1 MAVVTVFAASFC
13 NGEAI
18 CRRAAEELGL
28 DFVSD
33 DEILKT
39 GSDSFSVDPK
49 KLARAMQNRESI
61 LGRFRGDRER
71 LVACVRLA
79 LTERLLSDRVIY
91 LGYGGHLIPYGI
103 PHVLKTC
110 LVADRAHR
118 TQQALD
124 EGLSRRQATKAIKCD
139 DESRAQWTHYLFDR
153 SPWDR
158 ELYDAKIPVHT
169 SSIDEVVANL
179 CDLATRPEIEKTI
192 VSENA
197 LRDYL
202 TGSRAALA
210 LADGGFNNVEVICE
224 SGVLTVLSPRTVFG
238 MDRRL
243 AKIERIVRGVA
254 GVEVVN
260 VQTEDTVE
268 PDGESEEQ
276 PRILLVDDERDFIQ
290 TLSDRLR
297 MRQFASSVA
306 FDGNSALAAIEA
318 EEPEVMVL
326 DLRMPGIDGLEVLR
340 KIKTQRPEIE
350 VIILTGEGK
359 EEDRHE
365 AFELGAFAYL
375 KKPVKIELLTKT
387 MTDAYQKIVR
397 RRLALHTEEV
407 AQGAKK

>member
-1 MAVVTVFAASFC
+1 MAVVTVFATSFC

-18 CRRAAEELGL
+18 CKRVAEELGF

-33 DEILKT
+33 EEILKT
-39 GSDSFSVDPK
+39 AGDSFSVEPK
-49 KLARAMQNRESI
+49 KLAQAMQNRVSI

-71 LVACVRLA
+71 LIACVRQA
-79 LTERLLSDRVIY
+79 LTERLLSDRVVYI
-91 LGYGGHLIPYGI
+91 GYGGHLIPYGI

-110 LVADRAHR
+110 LVADRSFR
-118 TQQALD
+118 TQKAIE
-124 EGLSRRQATKAIKCD
+124 EGLSRRQALRAIKCD
-139 DESRAQWTHYLFDR
+139 DDSRAQWTQYHFDT

-158 ELYDAKIPVHT
+158 EIYDAKIPVHK

-197 LRDYL
+197 LRDFL
-202 TGSRAALA
+202 TGSKAALA
-210 LADGGFNNVEVICE
+210 LADSGYNNVEVICE
-224 SGVLTVLSPRTVFG
+224 SGVLTVLTPRTVFG

-268 PDGESEEQ
+268 LDNESEEQ
-276 PRILLVDDERDFIQ
+276 PRILLVDDEREFIQ

-306 FDGNSALAAIEA
+306 FDGHSALAAIED
-318 EEPEVMVL
+318 EEPEIMVL

-340 KIKTQRPEIE
+340 EIKERRPEIE
-350 VIILTGEGK
+350 VIILSGEGK
-359 EEDRHE
+359 EDDRHQ

-387 MTDAYQKIVR
+387 MTDAYKKIVR
-397 RRLALHTEEV
+397 HRRAQHTEEV
-407 AQGAKK
+407 DSGAKE